1 VKRLSVSA
9 RLILLIA
16 IAALPVFLLYV
27 WSALDQ
33 RRDLL
38 DTAEDQL
45 LRSARLLAAQQ
56 DQYFLRA
63 RNVMS
68 TVLRAADE
76 IGTADPD
83 CNGLLA
89 SIVESD
95 TTFALLALATV
106 DGNIVCSSIPDA
118 VGVNMSGSSSVA
130 AAIATGTFAVGAPRQ
145 GEFSDRLI
153 LPLALPARTSTGGT
167 SLVAIASLDLAGLS
181 DTMAQATL
189 PASGIGVIFNSDRA
203 ILARTPAGASVD
215 QAVFAPV
222 RAEIAL
228 ESGGAGL
235 VRSEAI
241 DGVSQIWAV
250 ADFLPD
256 QGLFVAIGI
265 PVPQLVA
272 SADRNLWRGI
282 GILLGVFI
290 LAAIVAWLVGEGT
303 IRRPLKG
310 LADAAGSLRSGN
322 LSVRIADRPSAPELR
337 NLAYAF
343 NAMATSIERDS
354 GELQQRNDKL
364 NQLIGE
370 KDMLVREMNHR
381 IKNSLQLVSSMVSLQ
396 LATVTDPDARAS
408 LSAAQGRVAAVAKV
422 HERLYAG
429 QRLDR
434 VEVAPYLDDL
444 THDLAETL
452 GLPAAGGSIAVHSV
466 DDMLAPDKVIPLG
479 LIACELV
486 TNAVKHSPA
495 GAAVN
500 VRVTLERDDDRLRLS
515 VSDDGAGL
523 PKDFD
528 PTANP
533 GLGMKV
539 VRALA
544 MQLGGALEIERPAKG
559 TRFSV
564 CFPPG

>member
-1 VKRLSVSA
+1 MKRLSVSA
-9 RLILLIA
+9 RLLLLTG
-16 IAALPVFLLYV
+16 IAALPVLLLYV

-38 DTAEDQL
+38 DTAGDQL

-63 RNVMS
+63 QNVMS
-68 TVLRAADE
+68 TVLRAAEE
-76 IGTADPD
+76 ISTAGPD
-83 CNGLLA
+83 CNALLA
-89 SIVESD
+89 AIAHADS
-95 TTFALLALATV
+95 TFALLALATP
-106 DGNIVCSSIPDA
+106 DGDIVCSSIADA
-118 VGVNMSGSSSVA
+118 VGANVSSRSEVVEA
-130 AAIATGTFAVGAPRQ
+130 LATGKLAVGSPRH

-153 LPLALPARTSTGGT
+153 LPLALPSRTGGGGT
-167 SLVAIASLDLAGLS
+167 TLVAIASLDLDGLS
-181 DTMAQATL
+181 DTMAQSTL
-189 PASGIGVIFNSDRA
+189 PAHGIGVIFNAGRS
-203 ILARTPAGASVD
+203 ILARTPAGATID

-228 ESGGAGL
+228 QSGGAGL
-235 VRSEAI
+235 VRSEAVN
-241 DGVSQIWAV
+241 GVSQIWAV
-250 ADFLPD
+250 ADLLVE

-265 PVPQLVA
+265 PVPQLVE
-272 SADRNLWRGI
+272 SADRNLRRGI
-282 GILLGVFI
+282 GILLGVIF
-290 LAAIVAWLVGEGT
+290 LAAMAALLVGEST
-303 IRRPLKG
+303 IRRPLKA
-310 LADAAGSLRSGN
+310 LAEAAGSLRSGN
-322 LSVRIADRPSAPELR
+322 LSVRIADSASAPELR
-337 NLAYAF
+337 NLASAF
-343 NAMATSIERDS
+343 NAMAGSIESDAA
-354 GELQQRNDKL
+354 ELQQRNEML

-444 THDLAETL
+444 AHDLGATL
-452 GLPAAGGSIAVHSV
+452 GLPAAGGSIAVCAI
-466 DDMLAPDKVIPLG
+466 DEMLPPDKVIPLG

-486 TNAVKHSPA
+486 TNAVKHSPS
-495 GAAVN
+495 GGAVN
-500 VRVTLERDDDRLRLS
+500 VRVTLERESDRLRLV

-523 PKDFD
+523 PQNFD
-528 PTANP
+528 PTANA

-539 VRALA
+539 IRALA
-544 MQLGGALEIERPAKG
+544 MQLGGALEIERPAHG
-559 TRFSV
+559 TSFSV
-564 CFPPG
+564 RFPPG

>member
-1 VKRLSVSA
+1 
-9 RLILLIA
+9 
-16 IAALPVFLLYV
+16 
-27 WSALDQ
+27 
-33 RRDLL
+33 
-38 DTAEDQL
+38 
-45 LRSARLLAAQQ
+45 
-56 DQYFLRA
+56 
-63 RNVMS
+63 
-68 TVLRAADE
+68 
-76 IGTADPD
+76 
-83 CNGLLA
+83 
-89 SIVESD
+89 
-95 TTFALLALATV
+95 
-106 DGNIVCSSIPDA
+106 VCSSIPEA
-118 VGVNMSGSSSVA
+118 VGANVSESSEVVE
-130 AAIATGTFAVGAPRQ
+130 AIATATLAIGSPRHGA
-145 GEFSDRLI
+145 FSDRLI
-153 LPLALPARTSTGGT
+153 LPLALPSRTPGGAGN
-167 SLVAIASLDLAGLS
+167 LVAVASLDLGGLS
-181 DTMAQATL
+181 DTMAQSTL
-189 PASGIGVIFNSDRA
+189 PASGIGVIFNSNRA
-203 ILARTPAGASVD
+203 ILARTPANASVD

-235 VRSEAI
+235 VRSEAVN
-241 DGVSQIWAV
+241 GVSQLWAV
-250 ADFLPD
+250 ADLLPN

-265 PVPQLVA
+265 PVPQLIA

-282 GILLGVFI
+282 GILLGVFV
-290 LAAIVAWLVGEGT
+290 LAAIIAWLVGEGT
-303 IRRPLKG
+303 IRRPLKE
-310 LADAAGSLRSGN
+310 LADAAGRLRSGN

-337 NLAYAF
+337 NLANAF

-396 LATVTDPDARAS
+396 LATVSDPDARAS

-452 GLPAAGGSIAVHSV
+452 GLPAAGGSITVQSV

-495 GAAVN
+495 GAAVS
-500 VRVTLERDDDRLRLS
+500 VRVTLERDDDQLRLS
-515 VSDDGAGL
+515 VSDNGAGL
-523 PKDFD
+523 PRDFD

-539 VRALA
+539 IRALA
-544 MQLGGALEIERPAKG
+544 MQLGGALEIERPTEG

-564 CFPPG
+564 RFPPG

>member
-1 VKRLSVSA
+1 MKRLSVSA

-16 IAALPVFLLYV
+16 IAALPVLLLYV

-33 RRDLL
+33 RRNLL

-68 TVLRAADE
+68 TVLRAAEE
-76 IGTADPD
+76 ISTADPD
-83 CNGLLA
+83 CNDLLA
-89 SIVESD
+89 TIADSD
-95 TTFALLALATV
+95 ATFALLALATP
-106 DGNIVCSSIPDA
+106 DGDILCSSIPEA
-118 VGVNMSGSSSVA
+118 VGVNVSDRGEVVEA
-130 AAIATGTFAVGAPRQ
+130 VATGTLAIGSPRQ
-145 GEFSDRLI
+145 GAFSNRLI
-153 LPLALPARTSTGGT
+153 LPLALPSRTGSAGAA
-167 SLVAIASLDLAGLS
+167 LVAIASLDLDGLS
-181 DTMAQATL
+181 DTMAQSTL

-203 ILARTPAGASVD
+203 ILARTPANATVD

-235 VRSEAI
+235 VRSEAVN
-241 DGVSQIWAV
+241 GVSQIWAV
-250 ADFLPD
+250 ADLLVE

-265 PVPQLVA
+265 PVPQLVE
-272 SADRNLWRGI
+272 SADRNLRRGI

-290 LAAIVAWLVGEGT
+290 FAAIAALLVGEST
-303 IRRPLKG
+303 IRRPLKA
-310 LADAAGSLRSGN
+310 LADAAGRLRSGS

-337 NLAYAF
+337 NLATAF
-343 NAMATSIERDS
+343 NAMAGSIENDAA
-354 GELQQRNDKL
+354 ELQQQNEKL

-422 HERLYAG
+422 HERLYSG
-429 QRLDR
+429 QRLDS
-434 VEVAPYLDDL
+434 VEVAPYLVDL
-444 THDLAETL
+444 AHDLGETL
-452 GLPAAGGSIAVHSV
+452 GLPAAGGSITVRSV
-466 DDMLAPDKVIPLG
+466 DEMLAPDKVIPLG

-486 TNAVKHSPA
+486 TNAVKHGPT
-495 GAAVN
+495 GGAVN
-500 VRVTLERDDDRLRLS
+500 VVVALERDGDRLRLA
-515 VSDDGAGL
+515 VSDDGEGL
-523 PKDFD
+523 PQNFD

-539 VRALA
+539 IRALA
-544 MQLGGALEIERPAKG
+544 TQLGGTLEIDRPERG
-559 TRFSV
+559 TTFSLR
-564 CFPPG
+564 FPP